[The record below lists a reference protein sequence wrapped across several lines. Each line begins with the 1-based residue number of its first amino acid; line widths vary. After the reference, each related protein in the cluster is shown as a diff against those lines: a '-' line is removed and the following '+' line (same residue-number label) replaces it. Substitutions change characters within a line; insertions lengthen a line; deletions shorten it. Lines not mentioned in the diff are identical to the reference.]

1 MLFILVSCVSVY
13 DLQGWSNWRGP
24 HRANPTDMY
33 RKAEDIE
40 LAAVAE
46 LDQALLNERAN
57 AWNIDRKQRY
67 QEYERLLDCED
78 LDVLSVATPSAFHYE
93 PLVYAAES
101 MAAPSVIFCEKP
113 LANSPEQAYEMAR
126 RCEETGIE
134 LVVDHT
140 LRFSEAFQSLRRLL
154 QEERIIGE
162 TRSVSIQASGPL
174 MRLGTH
180 YVDLLCYL
188 LDADPVSVRGGYL
201 VDDPDLPDG
210 FDDCNGAGTVVF
222 GDGTVAM
229 LDETYSSPVANSIQL
244 VGTEGMI
251 RGQGSDTSS
260 IYSNSFEWRYWTVA
274 NQEHVE
280 ERLPEPLEEQWKR
293 DMSEN
298 TTGFATDAGMYSA
311 QLLFDRVA
319 AHLVSL
325 LDGIEPNQSP
335 GRAGAEVV
343 EVLAAMFLSNDT
355 RSQVDLPLTDRL
367 RSAVVRS
374 Q

>member
-1 MLFILVSCVSVY
+1 MTY
-13 DLQGWSNWRGP
+13 
-24 HRANPTDMY
+24 RAGLIGAGRIGRIHADMY
-33 RKAEDIE
+33 RRAEDIE
-40 LAAVAE
+40 LVAVAE
-46 LDQALLNERAN
+46 LDQALLDERAN
-57 AWNIDRKQRY
+57 AWDIDEKHRY
-67 QEYERLLDCED
+67 REYERLLDSEG

-93 PLVYAAES
+93 PVVHAAGS
-101 MAAPSVIFCEKP
+101 LAAPGVIFCEKP

-126 RCEETGIE
+126 RCEEAGTE

-140 LRFSEAFQSLRRLL
+140 LRFSEPFRSLRRLL
-154 QEERIIGE
+154 QEERVIGE
-162 TRSVSIQASGPL
+162 IRSVSIQASGTL

-222 GDGTVAM
+222 DDGTVAM
-229 LDETYSSPVANSIQL
+229 LDETRSSPVANSIQL

-274 NQEHVE
+274 DREHVE
-280 ERLPEPLEEQWKR
+280 ERLPEPLEEHWKR

-325 LDGIEPNQSP
+325 LDGTEPNQSP
-335 GRAGAEVV
+335 GRTGAEVV

-355 RSQVDLPLTDRL
+355 GSHVDLPLTDRL
-367 RSAVVRS
+367 RSTVVRS